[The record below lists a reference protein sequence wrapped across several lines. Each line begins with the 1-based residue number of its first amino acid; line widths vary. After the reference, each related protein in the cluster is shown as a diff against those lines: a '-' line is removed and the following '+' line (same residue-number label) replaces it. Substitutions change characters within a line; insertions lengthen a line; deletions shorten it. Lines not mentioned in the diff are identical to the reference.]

1 MITIDIT
8 VLIQIINILI
18 LIVVMNMVLYRPVR
32 TILAKRKE
40 KLAELGDSIETFRKN
55 AELRKEEI
63 ARKLNEAR
71 SRAKEEIEKARGE
84 AQDATAESLAKVR
97 QETLADKTGQ
107 LEAIQK
113 DFVDARQELAGEID
127 GFAADVAAKILGR
140 SIS

>member
-1 MITIDIT
+1 MITIDVT

-18 LIVVMNMVLYRPVR
+18 LIVVMNAVLYRPVR

-40 KLAELGDSIETFRKN
+40 KLAELADSIETFQKN

-63 ARKLNEAR
+63 SRKLNEAR

-97 QETLADKTGQ
+97 QEAQADKAAQ
-107 LEAIQK
+107 LEAIEK
-113 DFVDARQELAGEID
+113 DFAAARQQLAGEVES
-127 GFAADVAAKILGR
+127 FAADVAAKVLGR
-140 SIS
+140 SI